1 MTTAAQLAAN
11 RRNAMLSTGP
21 RSEAGKAATSRNAVK
36 HGLLATGSVAV
47 TRGPFAESVADVQAF
62 VDAVVEE
69 LQPVGPQEA
78 AEALAIAGLH
88 VRRRRLLELEAVALA
103 GTTRARLLPAAESGG
118 PPRVTFEEQERA
130 ATAALNGDLLRQ
142 LPRYESHLSREL
154 DRSLARLRR
163 LKAERLTGLVWD
175 A

>member
-1 MTTAAQLAAN
+1 MTTAAQVAAN
-11 RRNAMLSTGP
+11 QRNALLSRGP
-21 RSEAGKAATSRNAVK
+21 RSDVGKAVSSRNAVK

-103 GTTRARLLPAAESGG
+103 GTTRAKLLPAVQPGG
-118 PPRVTFEEQERA
+118 PPRVSYEEQERA
-130 ATAALNGDLLRQ
+130 ASRALDSDLFRQ
-142 LPRYESHLSREL
+142 LPRYEAHLSREL
-154 DRSLARLRR
+154 DRCLRR
-163 LKAERLTGLVWD
+163 LRTLQSLRTRDRSWEG
-175 A
+175 